1 MSVCSCKCMVSRKFR
16 WGGVPSV
23 SVADSCDPIWD
34 LPWTPKHP
42 WNGILAEKDLIKIAI
57 SGWRC
62 GIFFFKRMVRFWQYP
77 RGSPGFQEKKVGL
90 ARGVALQ
97 KQQTGALL
105 NFTWM
110 RKLGDS
116 ATKIG
121 KTWKTE
127 FASTL
132 WKVDRAIENNTI
144 LTHL

>member
-1 MSVCSCKCMVSRKFR
+1 VESSSLSV
-16 WGGVPSV
+16 WSV
-23 SVADSCDPIWD
+23 FDNIQGD
-34 LPWTPKHP
+34 H
-42 WNGILAEKDLIKIAI
+42 
-57 SGWRC
+57 
-62 GIFFFKRMVRFWQYP
+62 
-77 RGSPGFQEKKVGL
+77 PGFKKKKVGL

-105 NFTWM
+105 NFTWI

-116 ATKIG
+116 ARKIG

-132 WKVDRAIENNTI
+132 WKVDRAIENNPI